1 MFDQIWKQLFLTLIC
16 KRKHRKKIGNVHKKT
31 GFYRKNVIYD
41 YSFKVSGQIKPCHFL
56 EMLTAL
62 QVLNL
67 SILQVIGKFY
77 INGGNINVGIYFTQE
92 NH

>member
-1 MFDQIWKQLFLTLIC
+1 
-16 KRKHRKKIGNVHKKT
+16 
-31 GFYRKNVIYD
+31 
-41 YSFKVSGQIKPCHFL
+41 
-56 EMLTAL
+56 MLTAL